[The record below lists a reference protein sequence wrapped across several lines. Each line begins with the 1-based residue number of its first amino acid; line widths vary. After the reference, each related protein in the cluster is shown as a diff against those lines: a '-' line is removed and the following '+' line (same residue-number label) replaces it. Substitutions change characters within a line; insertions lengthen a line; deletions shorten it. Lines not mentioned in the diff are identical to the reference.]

1 MTHDLEAR
9 LRAAYAP
16 LAPDPAR
23 GDDLAAALL
32 DAPQAPAP
40 GRLGRVLPWGV
51 AIAATLVGAFLLA
64 RGPGPAD
71 RAPRPAHD
79 GPAVTAFVDAHGRA
93 TLAGVDGR
101 ALHTWELGD
110 LPIDLAIAAEI
121 GAVLAA
127 EVAPYA
133 PPVDSNALP
142 RTPDAP
148 TLGPALRGPSP
159 VALVIDA
166 APDVPW
172 RHVET
177 MLLGAAFA
185 RVVDVEFL
193 DPARERAPIRQRL
206 PLGGRAEVVDGR
218 EVHRYEQLEFAGFRV
233 GLVPNADGAPALMF
247 PRSGRARF
255 ALRDGVGLAVLGRE
269 IAAARARDASLAVE
283 VEVLPGA
290 DGDTITYLDTFGVL
304 HALRDAGVNR
314 VLFAAG
320 AGRRSK

>member
-64 RGPGPAD
+64 RGPVPAD

-110 LPIDLAIAAEI
+110 LPIDLKIPVEI

-133 PPVDSNALP
+133 PPVDSNAVP

-177 MLLGAAFA
+177 MLLGAAFG
-185 RVVDVEFL
+185 RLVDVEFL
-193 DPARERAPIRQRL
+193 DPARERAPVRQRL
-206 PLGGRAEVVDGR
+206 PLGGRASVVDGR
-218 EVHRYEQLEFAGFRV
+218 EVVYYHELSFPGVRAFLRPDDA
-233 GLVPNADGAPALMF
+233 GAPTASLERGGASAFLVRDDDAL
-247 PRSGRARF
+247 A
-255 ALRDGVGLAVLGRE
+255 DLAVRA
-269 IAAARARDASLAVE
+269 AAARPADVE
-283 VEVLPGA
+283 SPLELEVLPGP
-290 DGDTITYLDTFGVL
+290 DGDTVTYLDTFRVL
-304 HALRDAGVNR
+304 NVLRGAGVDR
-314 VLFAAG
+314 VLFAVG

>member
-23 GDDLAAALL
+23 ADDLAAALL

-40 GRLGRVLPWGV
+40 GRLGRMLPWGV

-79 GPAVTAFVDAHGRA
+79 GPAVTAFVDARGRA

-101 ALHTWELGD
+101 ALRTWELGD
-110 LPIDLAIAAEI
+110 LPIDLAIPAEI
-121 GAVLAA
+121 GAVLVP

-148 TLGPALRGPSP
+148 TLGPAFRGPSP

-166 APDVPW
+166 APDAPW

-177 MLLGAAFA
+177 MLLGAATA
-185 RVVDVEFL
+185 RLVDVEFL
-193 DPARERAPIRQRL
+193 DPRRDGPPVLNRL
-206 PLGGRAEVVDGR
+206 PFDSGPDGIQDHNELDPEARLELRLRAVATAETPIVEWSSR
-218 EVHRYEQLEFAGFRV
+218 
-233 GLVPNADGAPALMF
+233 GATVTWPLDDRGVA
-247 PRSGRARF
+247 SI
-255 ALRDGVGLAVLGRE
+255 RDGVRTLLDAHGAAEITLEVFPLPPDRAASVSYHRVFSVLRA
-269 IAAARARDASLAVE
+269 IADEGKA
-283 VEVLPGA
+283 
-290 DGDTITYLDTFGVL
+290 
-304 HALRDAGVNR
+304 R
-314 VLFAAG
+314 VLFVSG
-320 AGRRSK
+320 ARGRSK